1 MESIGLI
8 LGIIL
13 VLVIIFVVAIYNGLV
28 RKRMYVKESW
38 SNIDVQLKRK
48 GNVLPNLVDVIKMQ
62 TAYEGD
68 LLEKLTKARTGI
80 VSGSPEDRLS
90 ASDNVNKMMPNIYA
104 VAENY
109 PVLGA
114 NESFRK
120 LMEEIRDSED
130 KITYAR
136 QRYNVTVNDLNTATQ
151 TFPSNIIAAMFKFK
165 AEGFY
170 EIEQTQ
176 REDYDNMRIK
186 DIK

>member
-1 MESIGLI
+1 MSVWFIVVL
-8 LGIIL
+8 IIL
-13 VLVIIFVVAIYNGLV
+13 VPVIFIIAVYNGLV

-80 VSGSPEDRLS
+80 VSGNPKDRL
-90 ASDNVNKMMPNIYA
+90 AESDNINKMMPNIYA

-136 QRYNVTVNDLNTATQ
+136 QRYNVCVNDLNTSLQ
-151 TFPSNIIAAMFKFK
+151 TFPSNIIASMFSFK
-165 AEGFY
+165 SENFY
-170 EIEQTQ
+170 EINQIQ
-176 REDYDNMRIK
+176 RDDIDTMRIK

>member
-1 MESIGLI
+1 MTIGI
-8 LGIIL
+8 VIGIVLLL
-13 VLVIIFVVAIYNGLV
+13 VVISVVAIYNGLV

-80 VSGSPEDRLS
+80 VSGAPEDRLN
-90 ASDNVNKMMPNIYA
+90 ASDSINKMMPSIYA

-136 QRYNVTVNDLNTATQ
+136 QRYNVCVNDLNTSTH
-151 TFPSNIIAAMFKFK
+151 TFPSSIIAKMFNFK
-165 AEGFY
+165 AENFY

-176 REDYDNMRIK
+176 RDDYDSMRIK

>member
-1 MESIGLI
+1 MELLI
-8 LGIIL
+8 IGIIL
-13 VLVIIFVVAIYNGLV
+13 VVIILFIVGIYNGLI
-28 RKRMYVKESW
+28 RKRNYVRESW

-62 TAYEGD
+62 TTYEGD

-80 VSGSPEDRLS
+80 VSGTPNERL
-90 ASDNVNKMMPNIYA
+90 AQSDSMQKMMPSIYA

-136 QRYNVTVNDLNTATQ
+136 QRYNVCVNDLNTSLQ
-151 TFPSNIIAAMFKFK
+151 TFPSNIIASMFGFK
-165 AEGFY
+165 AENFY
-170 EIEQTQ
+170 EISQVQ
-176 REDYDNMRIK
+176 RDDYDNMRIK

>member
-1 MESIGLI
+1 MSATIVLI
-8 LGIIL
+8 IIAVMFVLWIIL
-13 VLVIIFVVAIYNGLV
+13 IYNGLV

-62 TAYEGD
+62 TTYEGE

-80 VSGSPEDRLS
+80 IDGTPKDRMD
-90 ASDNVNKMMPNIYA
+90 ASDSINKMMPSIYA

-109 PVLGA
+109 PSLGA

-120 LMEEIRDSED
+120 LREEIRDSED

-136 QRYNVTVNDLNTATQ
+136 QRYNVTVNDLNTSLQ
-151 TFPSNIIAAMFKFK
+151 VFPSNIIGKMFGFK
-165 AEGFY
+165 AEEFF
-170 EIEQTQ
+170 EIQETQ
-176 REDYDNMRIK
+176 RQDFDNMRIK
-186 DIK
+186 DLT